1 MEMYAVELGKN
12 GADGFKMIE
21 SANML
26 ASGREDAERRAVD
39 ILKSPRRAARRQG
52 AAHHRRRTTGGLA
65 VSVTRSRV
73 TDGLLINNGKGRA

>member
-39 ILKSPRRAARRQG
+39 ILKSRG
-52 AAHHRRRTTGGLA
+52 AQLGAKALRIIGA
-65 VSVTRSRV
+65 EQQVVWQYP
-73 TDGLLINNGKGRA
+73 